1 MRETGHLDRA
11 THVPGEAGA
20 GAVPPGR
27 RGPAE
32 PGRSSILRRGPTVWL
47 GIAWSVFQL
56 YTAYAGLFDLLIQLP
71 VHVAFAVAL
80 GFLSTPIPESAAQAR
95 KLRLARPRRWLD
107 AFFALAALGCAVY
120 YIVENP
126 RLATRM
132 ALVDDPARSDV
143 VVGVIFTL
151 LLLEATRRH
160 TGPALVVLALAFVA
174 YAFAGP
180 WLPGFL
186 AHGGE
191 SAMQLIDQQTLTTG
205 GIFGIP
211 TLVSATFIY
220 LFVVFGGAMAHGGL
234 LRFFTDGAMAV
245 AGGTRGGAG
254 KVAVISSGLFGT
266 VNGSAIA
273 NAVTTGAFT
282 IPLMMKAGYR
292 PHFAAGVEACASMGG
307 QLIPPVM
314 GAAAFIMAET
324 LGVSYGSVAVAAAI
338 PGVLYFIAVGVM
350 VHFEASRRGQVLRRD
365 LHLLAGPAVLV
376 YFLVQGRSP
385 LFAGFWAF
393 VVAVAMSQ
401 LRRDT
406 RIGVQRM
413 LRLLAESAQSALPV
427 ALACATVGIVVGVVS
442 ATGLGLK
449 LASGIVGIAQGNML
463 ATLLLTMVA
472 ALVLGTGLPTSAT
485 YIITSI
491 MAAPALVELGL
502 PKLAAHMFVF
512 YFGIL
517 ADLTPPTAISTYA
530 TSSLAGADVW
540 KTQWMGMMLAL
551 SGFFIPFSFA
561 YDPALLLV
569 SGSVLHI
576 AVRTAAATLGIIMLG
591 AGLIGYLRAPAR
603 LWERA
608 ALLGGAVLLIFPGAL
623 SDAVGTACF
632 VAVWIALGA
641 AGRRTAPAR
650 ELSIRP

>member
-1 MRETGHLDRA
+1 MVDR
-11 THVPGEAGA
+11 VSPRVG
-20 GAVPPGR
+20 
-27 RGPAE
+27 
-32 PGRSSILRRGPTVWL
+32 L
-47 GIAWSVFQL
+47 GIAWSIFQL
-56 YTAYAGLFDLLIQLP
+56 YTAQAGLFDLMIQLP

-80 GFLSTPIPESAAQAR
+80 AFLTPPIPESATQAE
-95 KLRLARPRRWLD
+95 KLRARRPHRWLD
-107 AFFALAALGCAVY
+107 GTCALAALACGGY
-120 YIVENP
+120 YIVENY
-126 RLATRM
+126 RLTTRM
-132 ALVDDPARSDV
+132 AMVDDPAPRDV
-143 VVGVIFTL
+143 VVGIVFTL
-151 LLLEATRRH
+151 LLLEASRRH
-160 TGPALVVLALAFVA
+160 IGPALVVLALAFVA

-186 AHGGE
+186 SHGGE
-191 SAMQLIDQQTLTTG
+191 SFLKVVDMQTLTTS

-220 LFVVFGGAMAHGGL
+220 LFVLFGGAMSHGGL
-234 LRFFTDGAMAV
+234 LRFFTDAALAI

-282 IPLMMKAGYR
+282 IPLMLRAGYR
-292 PHFAAGVEACASMGG
+292 PSFAAGVEACASMGG

-324 LGVSYGSVAVAAAI
+324 LGLPYSSVAIAAAI
-338 PGVLYFIAVGVM
+338 PGVLYFVAVGVM
-350 VHFEASRRGQVLRRD
+350 VHFEAARLGIPVLARSELPRFLDVLRRD
-365 LHLLAGPAVLV
+365 AHLLAGPAVLV
-376 YFLVQGRSP
+376 YFLVAGRSP
-385 LFAGFWAF
+385 LFAGFWAL
-393 VVAVAMSQ
+393 VAAVAVSQ

-406 RIGVQRM
+406 RIGFGRA
-413 LRLLAESAQSALPV
+413 LAILTQSAQSALPV

-463 ATLLLTMVA
+463 ATLVLTMVA

-491 MAAPALVELGL
+491 MAAPALVQLGV

-530 TSSLAGADVW
+530 TSSIAGADVW
-540 KTQWMGMMLAL
+540 KTQWTAMALAL
-551 SGFFIPFSFA
+551 SGFIIPFSFA
-561 YDPALLLV
+561 YDPALLLLNATV
-569 SGSVLHI
+569 PHIVL
-576 AVRTAAATLGIIMLG
+576 RTAAAALGILMLG
-591 AGLIGYLRAPAR
+591 AGLIGYLRRPTPP
-603 LWERA
+603 WERA
-608 ALLGGAVLLIFPGAL
+608 ALLVGACLLIFPGLL
-623 SDAVGTACF
+623 SDVVGAAAF
-632 VAVWIALGA
+632 VAVWIVQ
-641 AGRRTAPAR
+641 GRPLRSADASLTR
-650 ELSIRP
+650 S